1 MAVLASVQ
9 AELEAA
15 RVTGWKRDVA
25 EALAAGLDESPNA
38 STAKEL
44 QVLMVEL
51 LGAGAEVK
59 ADVSDDLAAQR
70 ERRRAASS

>member
-1 MAVLASVQ
+1 MAVLGSIQ

-15 RVTGWKRDVA
+15 GVRGWKRDLA
-25 EALAAGLDESPNA
+25 ESLATGMDASPNA

-44 QVLMVEL
+44 QALMTEL

>member
-1 MAVLASVQ
+1 MAVLASIQ

-15 RVTGWKRDVA
+15 GVRGWKRDVA
-25 EALAAGLDESPNA
+25 EALASGLDGSPNA

-44 QVLMVEL
+44 QALMAEL
-51 LGAGAEVK
+51 LGVGVEVK